1 MRNNFLSSTGFVVV
15 VILYCAA
22 SRVEKKRKVWIVK
35 RKSSAELFNFTP
47 SPRGRGS
54 DWRSWS
60 KGGFLIEEE
69 LSGGI
74 RDTIRCR
81 EIHVSSISS
90 LKNLIQYRYKRILF
104 NYSFI
109 LISRYNT
116 PQIIIVKHHTRFLIE
131 ISSFV
136 AIHRFKNQ
144 YLSQTGSVAI
154 ETFQSSTPGI
164 PQALGNSSRRPAT
177 SIPPSRYPLF
187 PENEILWSLA
197 PRTWSLDELPLIS
210 STLSHLPLSLSLLK
224 RIRLSNA

>member
-1 MRNNFLSSTGFVVV
+1 M
-15 VILYCAA
+15 
-22 SRVEKKRKVWIVK
+22 SRDSRF
-35 RKSSAELFNFTP
+35 FNFFFKK
-47 SPRGRGS
+47 SH
-54 DWRSWS
+54 
-60 KGGFLIEEE
+60 
-69 LSGGI
+69 
-74 RDTIRCR
+74 TI
-81 EIHVSSISS
+81 S
-90 LKNLIQYRYKRILF
+90 
-104 NYSFI
+104 NYPFI
-109 LISRYNT
+109 LISRYNSS
-116 PQIIIVKHHTRFLIE
+116 IVKHHTRFLIE